1 MKLMNKIFMI
11 TEHKIDGI
19 NASGNRAQWEVDALR
34 KKGFSDIKLIDKF
47 DKTKISEVSNGL
59 VHAQQLSGRL
69 LENIRYIVDVH
80 GLEYVHSHYL
90 SQGYPIHSWRK
101 WTFKAKAHHYKKLEN
116 KIFRNSQ
123 HIICAGE
130 NIYDRVKKIQNATV
144 VRNAVFLENY
154 KPTDCKIL
162 KVALV
167 GPFLKGKI
175 NYFGL
180 DMIKFVVKQFE
191 NIEFVFI
198 GPTDKS
204 FRDELQFK
212 NTKFTG
218 KVDNYIETLRS
229 CSVLLAPYPEYAYY
243 LGSKTKFLEAAACNM
258 PIITTPVGNIDFQN
272 DYICLGKTKEELVN
286 QMHYLEDENVRIDL
300 GKKLRNEISKKYNAE
315 IEIEKILKI
324 YKELS

>member
-1 MKLMNKIFMI
+1 MNKVSII
-11 TEHKIDGI
+11 TEHKIDGV
-19 NASGNRAQWEVDALR
+19 NASGNRAQWEYDALR
-34 KKGFSDIKLIDKF
+34 KKGFSNIKLIDQF
-47 DKTKISEVSNGL
+47 DRTKISQISDSL

-69 LENIRYIVDVH
+69 LENIKYIVDVH
-80 GLEYVHSHYL
+80 GLEYVHSYYL
-90 SQGYPIHSWRK
+90 SKGYPITSWRR
-101 WTFKAKAHHYKKLEN
+101 WSFKMKAHHYKKLET
-116 KIFRNSQ
+116 KIFKKSQ

-130 NIYDRVKKIQNATV
+130 KIYEYVKDIQSATV

-180 DMIKFVVKQFE
+180 DMIKFIVKKFE

-198 GPTDKS
+198 GPTDQS
-204 FRDELQFK
+204 FRNELPFK
-212 NTKFTG
+212 NTKFLG
-218 KVDNYIETLRS
+218 KVDNYIDTLRS
-229 CSVLLAPYPEYAYY
+229 CSVLLAPYPEYAHY

-272 DYICLGKTKEELVN
+272 DYVCLGKTKEELAE
-286 QMHYLEDENVRIDL
+286 QMHYLEDEGVRIDL
-300 GKKLRNEISKKYNAE
+300 GKKLREEISKKYNAE
-315 IEIEKILKI
+315 IETEKIIKI
-324 YKELS
+324 YKELA